1 MKQLSR
7 LQSVLF
13 MVGGAL
19 MVIGAGCFVF
29 MFQQQ
34 IFCWV
39 FLLGAVLFAVMQMM
53 QTYEGKSFI
62 VRRLKKMLTLADIL
76 FILAGMLMLNDV
88 YGIFRPLFSNI
99 LDYVNYMY
107 NKWVV
112 MLLVAALLEMYA
124 MHRISSELKKEEGGS
139 R

>member
-39 FLLGAVLFAVMQMM
+39 FLLGAVLFALMQMM
-53 QTYEGKSFI
+53 QAYEGKNFI
-62 VRRLKKMLTLADIL
+62 VSRLKKMLTLADLL
-76 FILAGMLMLNDV
+76 FVLAGILMLNDV
-88 YGIFRPLFSNI
+88 YGIFRPLFSNV
-99 LDYVNYMY
+99 LDYVNYLY

-124 MHRISSELKKEEGGS
+124 MHRISAELDKEAAGN

>member
-1 MKQLSR
+1 
-7 LQSVLF
+7 

>member
-1 MKQLSR
+1 
-7 LQSVLF
+7 

-124 MHRISSELKKEEGGS
+124 MHRISSELKKEEGGN